1 MSESTGGPKPEWD
14 AARGEWVSG
23 AYRWDAPAGQWVLRE
38 TTPQQPYV
46 PAAPQTDDVSAPQT
60 PYATSPQAPYAAG
73 PQAPYA
79 ASSQPLPG
87 TVTPPPGK
95 KLPTGALIGI
105 IAGGL
110 VVVLA
115 VVLGIV
121 FAIRAVGPG
130 RSTAGPQ
137 EVVSD
142 YFAALTA
149 GDSKKALSYL
159 DAKPADTTL
168 LTDEALAASAAAGPI
183 ADVVVTASE
192 ASRTAY
198 SVPVT
203 VEYTIGGE
211 QVSGQFEAVEFER
224 DGSWKLGRGTI
235 DIYVGDDF
243 SGLNPTVNGVAIDSD
258 TITVFPG
265 VVELAIDNANY
276 ALTGTTTTIVSDP
289 DDYSAEFD
297 ADVELSDAGLTT
309 FRGAVNDAV
318 TTCIGSKSLVAG
330 CGIDLPDVL
339 SDGTKIIDGT
349 VTRTLPAE
357 TQATLANLEPEEIFG
372 DPTQVRAPY
381 LGGLDVTADCEV
393 NGQRQTGCTFLFLPT
408 LGSPLVDM
416 TTEPPVVRWD

>member
-46 PAAPQTDDVSAPQT
+46 PAAPQTNDVSAPQAPYAASPQT
-60 PYATSPQAPYAAG
+60 PYATSPQAPYAAS
-73 PQAPYA
+73 P
-79 ASSQPLPG
+79 QPLPG
-87 TVTPPPGK
+87 TGTPPPGK

-121 FAIRAVGPG
+121 FAVRAVGPG

-211 QVSGQFEAVEFER
+211 QVSGQFEAVDFER
-224 DGSWKLGRGTI
+224 DGSWTLGRGTI

-297 ADVELSDAGLTT
+297 ADVALSDAGLTT

-318 TTCIGSKSLVAG
+318 TTCIASKSLVAG

-349 VTRTLPAE
+349 VTRTLRAE